1 MPPQR
6 KPVGHQRHGQLAR
19 KARQQDVHLR
29 VRQRLPPGEHD
40 LAEAEHPRLTRQ
52 LHPPRDRQFTWRGL
66 SERAA
71 HAPTRA
77 SMRNVE
83 DDDFGPHES
92 RGPKQVGTD
101 GASTTHGLP
110 AITPPTID
118 SEHDFLLA
126 GCLINADGYER
137 RKAELSDADGDG
149 VIALDDCDD
158 EDAGRSPELEEV
170 PYDGIDQD
178 CDGVDLDDVDEDG
191 FPLGEDCND
200 DDPSVHPDGTEV
212 AYDGVDQDCDGAD
225 LDDLDGDGYAR
236 ADDCDDDDAA
246 IHPGAA
252 ETWAD
257 AFSDDDCDGA
267 LEQDAPAVFGGTL
280 WYSSTPGAGLG
291 SRVEPYADL
300 DANGI
305 AEVIVPAIAANRRF
319 PNGGAVYLLSTTS
332 VGDVDEGALAVIE
345 AGGTDWYLGVAVDA
359 RDIDGDAL
367 PEVLLTAPGKDTT
380 GAGYLVLGAA
390 LTAGEITL
398 PDDAAFA
405 FDGSEAATYWGSDIA
420 FLGDVDGDGVD
431 EVAMSASFAAVEGAE
446 AAGRVA
452 VFSLTSPVN
461 ATADPDYRWDGY
473 YADGRFGETVAS
485 VGDVDGDGLTDTLVS
500 AEQGDIFVVLPGVSG
515 SIVDIALSRVTRDGD
530 CTGPA

>member
-1 MPPQR
+1 M
-6 KPVGHQRHGQLAR
+6 
-19 KARQQDVHLR
+19 
-29 VRQRLPPGEHD
+29 
-40 LAEAEHPRLTRQ
+40 
-52 LHPPRDRQFTWRGL
+52 
-66 SERAA
+66 
-71 HAPTRA
+71 
-77 SMRNVE
+77 
-83 DDDFGPHES
+83 
-92 RGPKQVGTD
+92 
-101 GASTTHGLP
+101 
-110 AITPPTID
+110 
-118 SEHDFLLA
+118 
-126 GCLINADGYER
+126 
-137 RKAELSDADGDG
+137 
-149 VIALDDCDD
+149 
-158 EDAGRSPELEEV
+158 
-170 PYDGIDQD
+170 
-178 CDGVDLDDVDEDG
+178 
-191 FPLGEDCND
+191 
-200 DDPSVHPDGTEV
+200 
-212 AYDGVDQDCDGAD
+212 
-225 LDDLDGDGYAR
+225 
-236 ADDCDDDDAA
+236 
-246 IHPGAA
+246 
-252 ETWAD
+252 
-257 AFSDDDCDGA
+257 
-267 LEQDAPAVFGGTL
+267 
-280 WYSSTPGAGLG
+280 
-291 SRVEPYADL
+291 EPYADV

-390 LTAGEITL
+390 LTAGDITL

-530 CTGPA
+530 DSRYRSVPVGNLDGLDGDDVLLLGTDLAYLFTGLGTFAVRSQADAWMTIHASAGSQFGDATNLGDRTGDGLPETLLTRTWSPSDATAWAGVLASEDLEWRGEVNTDTLPLSALSSRPGAGHGARAALLDGPTDVIVFGGATDDRGAAGGGSVAILTAPD